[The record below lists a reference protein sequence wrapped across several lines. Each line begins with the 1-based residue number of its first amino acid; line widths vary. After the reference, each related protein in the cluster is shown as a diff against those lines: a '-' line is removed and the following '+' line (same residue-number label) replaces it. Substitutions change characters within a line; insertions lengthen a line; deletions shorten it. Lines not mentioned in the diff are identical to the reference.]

1 MEIPR
6 MEVDALKAKIDA
18 GEPVVLIDA
27 RQPAAYASSPRKI
40 RGAVYVDP
48 NDEKAILDLV
58 KDLDRNAEIV
68 TY

>member
-6 MEVDALKAKIDA
+6 MEVSDLKAKMDA
-18 GEPVVLIDA
+18 GEPIILLDV

-48 NDEKAILDLV
+48 NDEKAILNYV
-58 KDLDRNAEIV
+58 KNLDRNTEIV